1 MDKAILTSKDI
12 DALLAWRDDH
22 QDLVRSMPSPL
33 KGIEI
38 ICKDT
43 GFTIKGIRNKEK
55 VDLYLSHHG
64 KSLGASHFKIAY
76 VGGKKQL
83 AQIGKNTMVVKPEEM
98 QSVITVYCSLM
109 ALMAYGNF
117 HVQECPPASLRASA
131 HTGVAIR
138 PLGKEKQQKKTSAS
152 VTYLMRRGK
161 NGPVFTTSSSHASP
175 SGIFSVRGHYRHYK
189 NGTVI
194 WIDEYKKGTG
204 KKKDKTYKL

>member
-64 KSLGASHFKIAY
+64 KSLGAAHFKIAY
-76 VGGKKQL
+76 VCGKRQL
-83 AQIGKNTMVVKPEEM
+83 AQIGKNTMIVKPEEM

-109 ALMAYGNF
+109 ALMDYGN
-117 HVQECPPASLRASA
+117 VGVAASA
-131 HTGVAIR
+131 CHPER
-138 PLGKEKQQKKTSAS
+138 SAAKLKDLNRKAENHKAKISGNS

-161 NGPVFTTSSSHASP
+161 NGPVFTTSGSHASP

-204 KKKDKTYKL
+204 EKKDKTYKL

>member
-22 QDLVRSMPSPL
+22 QDFVRSMPSPL

-55 VDLYLSHHG
+55 VDLYLSYHG
-64 KSLGASHFKIAY
+64 KSLGAAHFKIAY

-83 AQIGKNTMVVKPEEM
+83 AQIGKNTMIAKPEEM

-117 HVQECPPASLRASA
+117 HVQAASSSSLRADA
-131 HTGVAIR
+131 RIGVAIR
-138 PLGKEKQQKKTSAS
+138 SSGKEKQQKKTSAS

-161 NGPVFTTSSSHASP
+161 NGPVFTTSGSHASP

-204 KKKDKTYKL
+204 KRKDKTYKL

>member
-1 MDKAILTSKDI
+1 MDKAILTTKDI
-12 DALLAWRDDH
+12 DTLLEWRDEH
-22 QDLVRSMPSPL
+22 QDFVRSMPAPL

-43 GFTIKGIRNKEK
+43 HFTIKGIRNKEK
-55 VDLYLSHHG
+55 VDLYLSHDG
-64 KSLGASHFKIAY
+64 KNLGAAHFKIAY
-76 VGGKKQL
+76 INGKKQL
-83 AQIGKNTMVVKPEEM
+83 AQVGKQTMNATKDEL
-98 QSVITVYCSLM
+98 QTVITVYCSFM
-109 ALMAYGNF
+109 ALMAYGKF
-117 HVQECPPASLRASA
+117 DAQQTA
-131 HTGVAIR
+131 AI
-138 PLGKEKQQKKTSAS
+138 QKKQTESKHSNRKTSQRKTGNS

-161 NGPVFTTSSSHASP
+161 NGPVFTTSGRHASP